1 MVCWKVGT
9 EDLIASLLLLELESE
24 SVDSDCCGILVEEE
38 KVLIAE
44 MVKLLAEE
52 LVVAVGDAEEREVE
66 GVGFKEGDD

>member
-1 MVCWKVGT
+1 MACWKVGT

-44 MVKLLAEE
+44 MAKLLAEE
-52 LVVAVGDAEEREVE
+52 LVVAVGNAEEREAE

>member
-1 MVCWKVGT
+1 MACWKVGT

-24 SVDSDCCGILVEEE
+24 SVDNDCCGILVEEE
-38 KVLIAE
+38 KVLIVE

-52 LVVAVGDAEEREVE
+52 LVVAVGNAEEREAE

>member
-1 MVCWKVGT
+1 MACWKVGT
-9 EDLIASLLLLELESE
+9 EDLIALLLLLELESE
-24 SVDSDCCGILVEEE
+24 SIDNDCCGILVEEE

-52 LVVAVGDAEEREVE
+52 LVVAVGDAEEREAE

>member
-52 LVVAVGDAEEREVE
+52 LVVAVGDAEEREAE

>member
-1 MVCWKVGT
+1 MACWKVGT

-44 MVKLLAEE
+44 MAKLLAEE
-52 LVVAVGDAEEREVE
+52 LVVVVGDAEEIEVE